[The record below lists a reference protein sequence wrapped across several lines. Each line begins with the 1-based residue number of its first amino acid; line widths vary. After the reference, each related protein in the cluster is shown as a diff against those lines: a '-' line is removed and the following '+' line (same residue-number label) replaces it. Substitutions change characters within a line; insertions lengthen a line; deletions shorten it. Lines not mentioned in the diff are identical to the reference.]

1 MSYSLISKSAGVV
14 FGLLCLIWGS
24 TWLVIKIGLD
34 YLPPLIFAGI
44 RFTAATMVLLLLT
57 KVLHA
62 RMPRDRSSWETML
75 FLGIFQITVPY
86 GLVFWGEQYISSGL
100 SAVLFA
106 TLPFFVVIFA
116 HLMINEKL
124 TKLKAL
130 GVIASFG
137 GLSAIFWRDLLTM
150 QSLGT
155 GNSLLGGL
163 AVVGSAASG
172 ALANVVAKRYST
184 EIHPAANVLVQ
195 MTMGSLILLLI
206 GLTTESGLPIVFSWQ
221 AIASILYLG
230 VVGSALAF
238 IGLYWLLTKISA
250 TNSSLITFV
259 TPILALILGWAILQ
273 EVPDI
278 SIALGTGLILAGVY
292 LTMKPSR

>member
-1 MSYSLISKSAGVV
+1 MMSKSAGVV

-24 TWLVIKIGLD
+24 TWLVIKIGLAF
-34 YLPPLIFAGI
+34 LPPLVFAGV
-44 RFTAATMVLLLLT
+44 RFSAATMVLLLLT
-57 KVLHA
+57 RLLHA
-62 RMPRDRSSWETML
+62 RIPRDRSSWETML

-116 HLMINEKL
+116 HLMSNEKL
-124 TKLKAL
+124 TRLKAL
-130 GVIASFG
+130 GVMASFG
-137 GLSAIFWRDLLTM
+137 GLSAIFWRDLLTV

-155 GNSLLGGL
+155 GNSLLGSL

-172 ALANVVAKRYST
+172 ALANVVAKHHST

-195 MTMGSLILLLI
+195 MTMGSLVLLLI
-206 GLTTESGLPIVFSWQ
+206 GLMTESGLPIVFSWQ

-238 IGLYWLLTKISA
+238 VGLYWLLTKTSA
-250 TNSSLITFV
+250 TNSSLIAFV
-259 TPILALILGWAILQ
+259 TPILALILGWAVLQ

-278 SIALGTGLILAGVY
+278 SIAIGTALILVGVY
-292 LTMKPSR
+292 LTVKPSR